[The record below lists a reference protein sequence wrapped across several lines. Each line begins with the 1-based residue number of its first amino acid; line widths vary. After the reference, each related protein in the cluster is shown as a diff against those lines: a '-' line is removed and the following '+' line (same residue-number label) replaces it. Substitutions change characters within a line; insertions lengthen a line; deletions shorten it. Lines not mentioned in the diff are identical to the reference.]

1 VTTKIYRGLLDL
13 RYSGEGDDILHI
25 GEDVVAEMLESDL
38 EEYGN
43 YVSVRYYTTVL
54 DTPFELI
61 QKEYLKT
68 VMGLSDADFGHRYSE
83 ITGYLWT
90 DESWQVGGHDLIRLL
105 TMDVGRFCHLMITFH
120 EVKIP

>member
-1 VTTKIYRGLLDL
+1 MTTKIYRGLLDL